1 MQHQRTSEEAT
12 ESRKTISKILFYII
26 YVHELLILCAIV
38 LLVLCLFLNLFYLF
52 CEFLFKI
59 GFFFLEKV
67 CVCVQ
72 IVLRTRLISLR
83 GEECNRAII

>member
-1 MQHQRTSEEAT
+1 MQHQKTSEEAT

-59 GFFFLEKV
+59 GCFFIREGLCLCSDSLEDKTDFFKGG
-67 CVCVQ
+67 
-72 IVLRTRLISLR
+72 RM
-83 GEECNRAII
+83 